1 MYYIKMTKIFQEF
14 CEIFL
19 FQNLTN
25 FFAPVLPIL
34 AVGGRVK
41 KISKDCDKKITKVPP
56 KSRFFHEKSSLY
68 KSKCLSPLCRT
79 PENRLRRGFLGGIIT
94 PPYAFVQFDEGQ
106 RAETKSRREK
116 IVNFFAAVGFF
127 VMNRRY
133 WQNGCLSRLVYGA
146 GMNTASV

>member
-1 MYYIKMTKIFQEF
+1 MFV
-14 CEIFL
+14 
-19 FQNLTN
+19 
-25 FFAPVLPIL
+25 APVSYPRKQ
-34 AVGGRVK
+34 ASERV
-41 KISKDCDKKITKVPP
+41 
-56 KSRFFHEKSSLY
+56 F
-68 KSKCLSPLCRT
+68 
-79 PENRLRRGFLGGIIT
+79 GGIIT